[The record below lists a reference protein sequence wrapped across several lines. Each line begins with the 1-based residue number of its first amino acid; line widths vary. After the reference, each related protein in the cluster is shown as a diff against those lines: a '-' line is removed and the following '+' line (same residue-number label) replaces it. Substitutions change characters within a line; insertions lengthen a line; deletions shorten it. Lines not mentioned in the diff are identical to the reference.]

1 MSINCS
7 LIIDSCC
14 DLPRDVVDAEGVKV
28 VGFSY
33 NNESGSHIDDMYA
46 SLTAHDFYEAMRG
59 GDEPSTSQVTLGEFL
74 EVFKQAYEEGKPA
87 VLLSFSSALSGSYST
102 ACIAADQIKQ
112 EHPDFELHV
121 VDTKLA
127 SIAEGL
133 LAYEAV
139 RQCNRGLSAKQL
151 ASWAEEARWYVNSC
165 FTIDELDHLRRGG
178 RIPSAAA
185 TVGDKLNIKPMLS
198 FNLDGTLSMTGMA
211 RGRKK
216 ALKSIVKFYED
227 THVDGG
233 SSDESIL
240 VGSADAENDAKWV
253 EEHLRRPEGSL
264 PVVRCHIG
272 PVIGSHVGPGMVAI
286 AIWGPDRRKKASI
299 ADRIANRLSSED
311 E

>member
-133 LAYEAV
+133 LIYEAIRQHQKGMTAAELADWASEALYYAHGYFMVSDLDSSCIAVDASRARSRLQARSSTRSRCSGSGSMV
-139 RQCNRGLSAKQL
+139 RSLL
-151 ASWAEEARWYVNSC
+151 WALRVVARR
-165 FTIDELDHLRRGG
+165 E
-178 RIPSAAA
+178 
-185 TVGDKLNIKPMLS
+185 
-198 FNLDGTLSMTGMA
+198 
-211 RGRKK
+211 
-216 ALKSIVKFYED
+216 
-227 THVDGG
+227 
-233 SSDESIL
+233 
-240 VGSADAENDAKWV
+240 
-253 EEHLRRPEGSL
+253 
-264 PVVRCHIG
+264 
-272 PVIGSHVGPGMVAI
+272 
-286 AIWGPDRRKKASI
+286 
-299 ADRIANRLSSED
+299 
-311 E
+311 

>member
-133 LAYEAV
+133 LIYEAI
-139 RQCNRGLSAKQL
+139 RQHQKGMTAAELADWASEALYYAHGYFMVSDLESLHRGGAHPTLGRVCRI
-151 ASWAEEARWYVNSC
+151 EARCEAVARVRARWFARS
-165 FTIDELDHLRRGG
+165 
-178 RIPSAAA
+178 
-185 TVGDKLNIKPMLS
+185 
-198 FNLDGTLSMTGMA
+198 
-211 RGRKK
+211 RGRC
-216 ALKSIVKFYED
+216 ARSQEGHEGARRVLR
-227 THVDGG
+227 
-233 SSDESIL
+233 
-240 VGSADAENDAKWV
+240 AK
-253 EEHLRRPEGSL
+253 P
-264 PVVRCHIG
+264 
-272 PVIGSHVGPGMVAI
+272 
-286 AIWGPDRRKKASI
+286 
-299 ADRIANRLSSED
+299 
-311 E
+311 

>member
-133 LAYEAV
+133 DLRSDQAAPK
-139 RQCNRGLSAKQL
+139 RHDRSRACRLGIRGALL
-151 ASWAEEARWYVNSC
+151 CARVLHGERS
-165 FTIDELDHLRRGG
+165 
-178 RIPSAAA
+178 
-185 TVGDKLNIKPMLS
+185 
-198 FNLDGTLSMTGMA
+198 
-211 RGRKK
+211 
-216 ALKSIVKFYED
+216 
-227 THVDGG
+227 
-233 SSDESIL
+233 
-240 VGSADAENDAKWV
+240 
-253 EEHLRRPEGSL
+253 
-264 PVVRCHIG
+264 
-272 PVIGSHVGPGMVAI
+272 
-286 AIWGPDRRKKASI
+286 
-299 ADRIANRLSSED
+299 
-311 E
+311 